1 MMADSTHLGGIEMRA
16 VLLMIA
22 TTAGLAAAAPALA
35 QDAGRY
41 RLERT
46 QSGFVR
52 MDTETGRMTLC
63 EESEGALACKPAA
76 DPRDAS
82 ADEIERMAARIEA
95 LEKRVADLEGGAR
108 VGGLPTDEE
117 FERTMG
123 FMERFFRRFIGVV
136 KDLEHEYGP
145 AGPQPDRT

>member
-1 MMADSTHLGGIEMRA
+1 MRA

-22 TTAGLAAAAPALA
+22 TAAGLAMAAPSHA

-63 EESEGALACKPAA
+63 EESAGALACAPAA
-76 DPRDAS
+76 DQRDAS
-82 ADEIERMAARIEA
+82 ADEIDRMARRIEA
-95 LEKRVADLEGGAR
+95 LEKRVAELEGGPR
-108 VGGLPTDEE
+108 VGGMPTEEE

-136 KDLEHEYGP
+136 KGLEQEYGSTE
-145 AGPQPDRT
+145 PQPDRT